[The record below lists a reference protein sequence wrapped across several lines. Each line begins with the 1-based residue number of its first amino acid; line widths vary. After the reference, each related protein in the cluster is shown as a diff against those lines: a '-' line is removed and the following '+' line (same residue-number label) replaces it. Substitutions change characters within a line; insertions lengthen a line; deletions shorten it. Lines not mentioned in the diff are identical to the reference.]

1 MLTEC
6 SVLFASQPMLSL
18 QICIPKKKTTVAI
31 SVSHI
36 DGGQRSPPV
45 PVTLSLRLIILTFID
60 GCEKE
65 KEEVEYRVDIVE
77 MDRYL
82 QWQD

>member
-1 MLTEC
+1 MLC
-6 SVLFASQPMLSL
+6 P
-18 QICIPKKKTTVAI
+18 ICIIAYVK
-31 SVSHI
+31 SI
-36 DGGQRSPPV
+36 DLYSKEENYCCYFSFPNRWWVEKSSS
-45 PVTLSLRLIILTFID
+45 TCNIKLRLIILTFID